1 MPVASGGF
9 ELRAGASVN
18 VSVPDGWIGSWT
30 PRTGCAFDAE
40 GLGSCE
46 VGDCGGVLACDLD
59 AGLMPQNVTTVSK
72 AATVHVLPK
81 RGGRPALHA
90 ARAGR
95 VQPQFLGRPR
105 LLRPSAHLLHRTYAA
120 AAVGSQ
126 LRSGRLPKRPQP
138 AL

>member
-18 VSVPDGWIGSWT
+18 VTVPDGWIGSWT

-59 AGLMPQNVTTVSK
+59 AGLMPQNVTTVSE
-72 AATVHVLPK
+72 AAPVHVLSR
-81 RGGRPALHA
+81 RGGA
-90 ARAGR
+90 
-95 VQPQFLGRPR
+95 
-105 LLRPSAHLLHRTYAA
+105 PSASCRSRRQSSASIPGAA
-120 AAVGSQ
+120 WTTTT
-126 LRSGRLPKRPQP
+126 
-138 AL
+138 